1 VKRGIA
7 ILVIVLLVFAGA
19 AWFWITRMAGGFS
32 ARAMPSVCEVVA
44 ARTARRLATPSTARN
59 QNNPLSATAETLSD
73 ARAHFAD
80 HCAICA
86 ICHANNDSGDTSIG
100 QNLYPKAPD
109 LRSPATQTLSGSEL
123 YYTIHNGIRLTGMP
137 AWGTDEK
144 DEDSWKLVLFVRHLP
159 QLTPEEENEMKR
171 LNPKSPEELKEEQEE
186 EQFLNGTEP
195 SGQAGKPTHHK
206 H

>member
-1 VKRGIA
+1 
-7 ILVIVLLVFAGA
+7 
-19 AWFWITRMAGGFS
+19 
-32 ARAMPSVCEVVA
+32 VCEVVA

-59 QNNPLSATAETLSD
+59 QKNPLSATAETLSD
-73 ARAHFAD
+73 ARVHFAD
-80 HCAICA
+80 HYA
-86 ICHANNDSGDTSIG
+86 ICHANNGSGETSIG

-109 LRSPATQTLSGSEL
+109 LRSPATQRLSDGEL

-206 H
+206 RTTNIEEES